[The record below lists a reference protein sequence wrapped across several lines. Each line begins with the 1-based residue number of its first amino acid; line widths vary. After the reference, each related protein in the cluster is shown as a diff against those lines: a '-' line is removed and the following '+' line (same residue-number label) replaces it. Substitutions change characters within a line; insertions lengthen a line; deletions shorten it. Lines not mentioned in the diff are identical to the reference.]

1 VALIMNRRAGEEIR
15 LLIDENSSAEELAE
29 LIRQGSTIN
38 ISRIDKHSVR
48 LIVEAP
54 KSVSIKRGEL
64 QTA

>member
-1 VALIMNRRAGEEIR
+1 MNRRAGEEIR
-15 LLIDENSSAEELAE
+15 LLIGENSTAEELAE
-29 LIRQGSTIN
+29 LIRQGITIN

-48 LIVEAP
+48 LVVEAP

>member
-1 VALIMNRRAGEEIR
+1 MNRRAGEEIR
-15 LLIDENSSAEELAE
+15 LLIDENSTAEELAE
-29 LIRQGSTIN
+29 LIRQGITIN

-48 LIVEAP
+48 LVVEAP